1 MFRKSFLNHI
11 LFFFILST
19 LIISCDHGLA
29 PPPKEKIEQ
38 GILGTIYYKGTFPDS
53 LKEHRLFAA
62 KMYRKFRSM
71 NEIIG
76 LILSASDS
84 IQIYPSITQSLPLTK
99 IDSLN
104 YRFVLPPAV
113 YKYIAVA
120 QTTGAILD
128 SSKWKIVGIYSSD
141 SLRIIPDQVNIEP
154 GKFIENVN
162 IHVDY
167 DKLPPQPFGIAGRE
181 G

>member
-1 MFRKSFLNHI
+1 MKNIFIVLLLI
-11 LFFFILST
+11 CFFNL
-19 LIISCDHGLA
+19 SCDHGLA
-29 PPPKEKIEQ
+29 PTPKEKIEQ
-38 GILGTIYYKGTFPDS
+38 GIAGTLYYKGTFPDS

-71 NEIIG
+71 NEIME
-76 LILSASDS
+76 LILSGSDS
-84 IQIYPSITQSLPLTK
+84 IHIYPSILQSSLSLQK
-99 IDSLN
+99 EDSIR

-120 QTTGAILD
+120 QTTGAIFD
-128 SSKWKIVGIYSSD
+128 SSKWKIVGVYSSD

-162 IHVDY
+162 IYVDY
-167 DKLPPQPFGIAGRE
+167 DSLPPQPFSNAGRQR
-181 G
+181 